1 MSVDRLVNIE
11 EIENVVMSVSNHIK
25 NKNGNNMSLLDFSEE
40 QLWCSLVSCILG
52 SRVLYETANAC
63 AVHLYQKRLL
73 APSNIVANPG
83 KFEKLLATELS
94 KPIFPPFN
102 ENKGRRYV
110 YSKSKSN
117 YIVRTAIE
125 IYKHNDTNLKDI
137 LMRCPN
143 EYEARNVLREKA
155 IGIGY
160 KQASL
165 FLRNISYSE
174 NLAILDTHVIR
185 YMVLLNMVEND
196 KNLRLSSKN
205 DYIKLE
211 NTLYKYA
218 ISNDKAISTLDIAIW
233 IVMRLIQREFIIW
246 P

>member
-1 MSVDRLVNIE
+1 MLKCPTFIWK
-11 EIENVVMSVSNHIK
+11 ITVSNHIK

-63 AVHLYQKRLL
+63 AFHLYQRGLL

-83 KFEKLLATELS
+83 KSEKLLANELS

-102 ENKGRRYV
+102 ENKGRRYR

-125 IYKHNDTNLKDI
+125 IYKDNNTNLKDI
-137 LMRCPN
+137 LMRCQN
-143 EYEARNVLREKA
+143 EYEARNVLREKV
-155 IGIGY
+155 IGVGY

-174 NLAILDTHVIR
+174 NLAILDSHVIR

-211 NTLYKYA
+211 NILCKYA
-218 ISNDKAISTLDIAIW
+218 ISNDKSISTLDIAIW
-233 IVMRLIQREFIIW
+233 IVMKLIQREFIIW